1 MGGGSQYEWFTY
13 LNNNS
18 FMTTLQR
25 RGREKHQNN
34 NKQRSKEA
42 DGRQWQ
48 KVRQI
53 IKVCPG
59 KKIHKF
65 DASYLFQLWLK
76 RIITVE

>member
-42 DGRQWQ
+42 DGRQ
-48 KVRQI
+48 
-53 IKVCPG
+53 
-59 KKIHKF
+59 
-65 DASYLFQLWLK
+65 
-76 RIITVE
+76 

>member
-1 MGGGSQYEWFTY
+1 MVGGSQYEWFTY

-42 DGRQWQ
+42 DRRRQ
-48 KVRQI
+48 KARPV

-65 DASYLFQLWLK
+65 DASNLFQLCLK